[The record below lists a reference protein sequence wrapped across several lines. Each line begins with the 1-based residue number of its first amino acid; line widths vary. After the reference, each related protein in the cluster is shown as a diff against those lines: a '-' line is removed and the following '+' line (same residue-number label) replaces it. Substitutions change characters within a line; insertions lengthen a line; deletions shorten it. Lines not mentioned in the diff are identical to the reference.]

1 VLPDITVATNAQIV
15 GRLEESGFSYFR
27 QISAVLATVTT
38 VFGLLLITVLLTVSV
53 NQRLG
58 TIAALRAIGLSRAR
72 VVGDVIAESALMVGV
87 GGILSLPLGLVL
99 AQWLDRIL
107 KRMPGLPEELHF
119 FVFEPRALGVH
130 AAVLIATAVL
140 AALYPVRLV
149 ARLPI
154 AATLRNETV

>member
-1 VLPDITVATNAQIV
+1 
-15 GRLEESGFSYFR
+15 
-27 QISAVLATVTT
+27 VTT